1 MPRTPLFAAALFAS
15 AAPFASAALCAAAA
29 PSLPQA
35 PFASLAPAVRL
46 SLGKTADWVLPTGD
60 AVWVA
65 STGPFAAH
73 RIDPATNRV
82 IATVPLPGEACAG
95 LAVAAGSLWAPL
107 CGKVPALAR
116 IDLATNQLAEVLG
129 PGPAAAE
136 GGIASDGESLW
147 MVTDAK
153 GALVRIDARSGRV
166 TQTVRIPPGSY
177 NPLYSDGVVWVTG
190 HETGEVTAV
199 DAPTG
204 RIVATVPV
212 GAGPRFLTAGGGAV
226 WILLQGT
233 GEVVRIDAR
242 THQVIA
248 RIAAGLVGPGGDIT
262 FGADAVWPTLFGA
275 PLTRIEARTGRIVRQ
290 WTGPGGDSLAW
301 AFGAVWLTDYK
312 AGTIARYPAAA
323 LAAPAP

>member
-1 MPRTPLFAAALFAS
+1 MPRTLLFAAALFAS
-15 AAPFASAALCAAAA
+15 AGLFARAGPCAAAA
-29 PSLPQA
+29 PPRPQA
-35 PFASLAPAVRL
+35 PFASLAPSVRL
-46 SLGKTADWVLPTGD
+46 SLGKTADWVLPTAD

-136 GGIASDGESLW
+136 GGIATDGESLW

-153 GALVRIDARSGRV
+153 GAL
-166 TQTVRIPPGSY
+166 
-177 NPLYSDGVVWVTG
+177 
-190 HETGEVTAV
+190 
-199 DAPTG
+199 
-204 RIVATVPV
+204 
-212 GAGPRFLTAGGGAV
+212 
-226 WILLQGT
+226 
-233 GEVVRIDAR
+233 VRIDAR

-275 PLTRIEARTGRIVRQ
+275 PLTRIDARSGRIVRQ

-312 AGTIARYPAAA
+312 AGTVARYPAAA